1 MPQNSIE
8 LLQKLMEK
16 YSRVFMSFAGKQGV
30 PYDDVED
37 IVMASFWSCY
47 KGGYLEKMTEPEI
60 KKVLVRIVY
69 NKCMDYHRKAAPTDI
84 AAIEDCETELD
95 KISYRAGNAVDKTV
109 VSNENCQYIRDT
121 IDGLKDIWREPV
133 RMYFIEERSI
143 PEISRA
149 LGITEEVCPF
159 QDFKSQKVF
168 KRKAEGAVGTV
179 PVASAALL
187 DGLDQ
192 FHNSMNGIVQVA
204 FFHGLYEL
212 TPVFVGIRDGV

>member
-47 KGGYLEKMTEPEI
+47 KSGYLEKMTEPEI
-60 KKVLVRIVY
+60 KRVLIRIVY

-95 KISYRAGNAVDKTV
+95 KISYRAGNAVDK
-109 VSNENCQYIRDT
+109 N
-121 IDGLKDIWREPV
+121 G
-133 RMYFIEERSI
+133 
-143 PEISRA
+143 
-149 LGITEEVCPF
+149 
-159 QDFKSQKVF
+159 SQ
-168 KRKAEGAVGTV
+168 
-179 PVASAALL
+179 
-187 DGLDQ
+187 Q
-192 FHNSMNGIVQVA
+192 
-204 FFHGLYEL
+204 
-212 TPVFVGIRDGV
+212 

>member
-69 NKCMDYHRKAAPTDI
+69 NKCMDYHTEKRPRRI
-84 AAIEDCETELD
+84 SPPLRIVRQSWIRSAIVLAMQWT
-95 KISYRAGNAVDKTV
+95 
-109 VSNENCQYIRDT
+109 
-121 IDGLKDIWREPV
+121 
-133 RMYFIEERSI
+133 
-143 PEISRA
+143 
-149 LGITEEVCPF
+149 
-159 QDFKSQKVF
+159 
-168 KRKAEGAVGTV
+168 KR
-179 PVASAALL
+179 
-187 DGLDQ
+187 
-192 FHNSMNGIVQVA
+192 
-204 FFHGLYEL
+204 
-212 TPVFVGIRDGV
+212 